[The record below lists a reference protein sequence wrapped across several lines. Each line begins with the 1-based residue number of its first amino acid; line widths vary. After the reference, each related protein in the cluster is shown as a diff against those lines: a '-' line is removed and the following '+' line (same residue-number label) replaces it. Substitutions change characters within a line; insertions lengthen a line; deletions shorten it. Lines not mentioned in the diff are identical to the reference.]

1 MSNLWLMIMGGA
13 EMGERKDGYFI
24 VVSSIGALVGSAH
37 IAAYNMSKAADL
49 SLVKSLAM
57 EWGKHNIRVNAIAP
71 GLIQTDFAKAL
82 WDNPEIRRANEG
94 KAALKRIGQPDDI
107 GGVAVFL
114 PSQAGA
120 FARGQGILAARRRRG
135 ASAQ

>member
-1 MSNLWLMIMGGA
+1 MH
-13 EMGERKDGYFI
+13 ERTDPAAVDPQERAGWA
-24 VVSSIGALVGSAH
+24 AL
-37 IAAYNMSKAADL
+37 DRR

-82 WDNPEIRRANEG
+82 WDNPEIRKASES

-114 PSQAGA
+114 ASKAGN
-120 FARGQGILAARRRRG
+120 FVCGQTIIADGGVIGTG
-135 ASAQ
+135 AE

>member
-1 MSNLWLMIMGGA
+1 MA
-13 EMGERKDGYFI
+13 Q
-24 VVSSIGALVGSAH
+24 

-82 WDNPEIRRANEG
+82 WDNPQIR
-94 KAALKRIGQPDDI
+94 AAPG
-107 GGVAVFL
+107 
-114 PSQAGA
+114 
-120 FARGQGILAARRRRG
+120 GQGGAEAHRPARRYRRRRG
-135 ASAQ
+135 LPRFEGRRLRLRPDASSPTAA